1 MPGVHVR
8 LQIGVPL
15 IEIRNMYASLYPCS
29 LPGQC
34 HDCRSVCP
42 EEPVRDKQRMSLVHQ
57 EEKKCG
63 DALIVEGK
71 RLDLQGQTMRQ
82 TQHSKYRPHHRHPL
96 R

>member
-1 MPGVHVR
+1 MPLFTPAASPINATIVEAFALKSLCATSR
-8 LQIGVPL
+8 ERPL
-15 IEIRNMYASLYPCS
+15 FIR
-29 LPGQC
+29 
-34 HDCRSVCP
+34 
-42 EEPVRDKQRMSLVHQ
+42 KK
-57 EEKKCG
+57 KKCG